1 MYIDARRMSVDQ
13 VIYSLVY
20 RAFIRLLQG
29 ESAETYLQM
38 KGQITV
44 LLRPG
49 RIDAIYSK
57 LMLSIV
63 QLTKLC
69 YWSIEPDEEPGR
81 EETNSAFM
89 GG

>member
-1 MYIDARRMSVDQ
+1 
-13 VIYSLVY
+13 
-20 RAFIRLLQG
+20 
-29 ESAETYLQM
+29 M

-44 LLRPG
+44 LLQPG

-57 LMLSIV
+57 LKLSIV

-69 YWSIEPDEEPGR
+69 NWSIELDEDPGGI
-81 EETNSAFM
+81 ETNSAFM